1 LTSTADRSKALE
13 ILEAAVA
20 AGARGAAVARLL
32 GVGLTKLQR
41 WRQQYASNVDGVD
54 RRKGSHRHV
63 AHRHS
68 GIKFMTPHQRH
79 DGDAAEI
86 CRHRAIVNEQARQRN
101 PRRLSR
107 STRCWHQPELL

>member
-1 LTSTADRSKALE
+1 
-13 ILEAAVA
+13 
-20 AGARGAAVARLL
+20 
-32 GVGLTKLQR
+32 
-41 WRQQYASNVDGVD
+41 
-54 RRKGSHRHV
+54 
-63 AHRHS
+63 
-68 GIKFMTPHQRH
+68 MTPHQRH